1 MEAQWVTEDTEVG
14 PEVQGQAARCEEG
27 QGAAVAEEAGGAGA
41 DRTRP
46 RVATLL
52 YKYSDNSKHRIV
64 FSSNKCFL
72 YILETSYLF
81 YL

>member
-1 MEAQWVTEDTEVG
+1 MEAQWATEDTEVE
-14 PEVQGQAARCEEG
+14 PEVQELAARCEEE
-27 QGAAVAEEAGGAGA
+27 QGAAVAEEEGGAGA
-41 DRTRP
+41 GRTRP
-46 RVATLL
+46 RWATLL